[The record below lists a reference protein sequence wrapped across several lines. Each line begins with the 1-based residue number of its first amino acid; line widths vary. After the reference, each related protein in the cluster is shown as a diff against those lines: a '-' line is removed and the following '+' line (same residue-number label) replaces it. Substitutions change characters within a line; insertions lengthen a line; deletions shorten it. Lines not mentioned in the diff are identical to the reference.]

1 MVELAERTRRVKDLE
16 NELASVKA
24 REEELRTDLC
34 KTDELLLS
42 KEEEC
47 LKLRQRIEVLELY
60 ESKYLGIKK
69 LHNHFKSKLVK
80 NMRNIDE

>member
-16 NELASVKA
+16 NELASVKV

-47 LKLRQRIEVLELY
+47 LKF
-60 ESKYLGIKK
+60 LGIKK